1 MNHKKIQILIAFLSI
16 SYTLYGDS
24 IVIVPTHTNDNGGNI
39 PPELDYNL
47 ATQEFTIDFG
57 EVDEISSGR
66 VVIHDDSGGY
76 QVKNFLVTPAC
87 HEFTFICPLQ
97 GTLYVTITTP
107 HGDTYAGTTE
117 N

>member
-1 MNHKKIQILIAFLSI
+1 MNLKKIQILIAFLSI

-39 PPELDYNL
+39 PPVLDYNL

-66 VVIHDDSGGY
+66 VVIHDDCSG
-76 QVKNFLVTPAC
+76 NR
-87 HEFTFICPLQ
+87 FTNGL
-97 GTLYVTITTP
+97 TSDLYVFMNNRDNIKLLRMGNRY
-107 HGDTYAGTTE
+107 GDSSSD
-117 N
+117 